1 MIFRLI
7 KIKFTGVLRSM
18 FIGKKSKAGALPLAL
33 AAFLIIYTVFAGYMM
48 FYGYYAIL
56 ALPITDAGVRWFYY
70 FFALSAAFLLDLV
83 ITALLGAGTIYSS
96 KDNDM
101 LFSLPIKPGQI
112 LLSRV
117 AYVMGFS
124 FIYTGAVTAAGI
136 VAMSEAGPVGI
147 AEISLYIAASLC
159 MYLLASA
166 IAIFFAKI
174 IAHLIR
180 RFSNQT
186 LLAVLVSLV
195 FVGAY
200 LYLSFSSYGYIMEI
214 AEHAAATANA
224 ASELFFPLFLGNIPA
239 AGNVVNLMILAVIA
253 VLAFAAVYRRLGKTM
268 ISSSMEQQKEPKKKT
283 AGNRIMY
290 KANSPFAALVIKEL
304 KHAACSANYLLN
316 SSFGAVIL
324 IGSSVA
330 AVIEAPMVISFIA
343 SNGMEEMLAIYSLL
357 IIMAGLSGIYMT
369 AASVSIEG
377 KNIWVPLTLPVS
389 LTESLKAKLAAHLI
403 VSLPAALI
411 AACCLSFAFRLGLL
425 IWLCLTVGSAV
436 FAVFTGLIGL
446 LFNLRHPRL
455 DYMNEV
461 YAVKQGLP
469 TLFSMGTGAL
479 AIGLFYIGYNRLA
492 VILPAGIYIAVFTA
506 ILVLADWLIWEWI
519 KDTGVEIFRKLG

>member
-1 MIFRLI
+1 
-7 KIKFTGVLRSM
+7 
-18 FIGKKSKAGALPLAL
+18 
-33 AAFLIIYTVFAGYMM
+33 
-48 FYGYYAIL
+48 
-56 ALPITDAGVRWFYY
+56 
-70 FFALSAAFLLDLV
+70 
-83 ITALLGAGTIYSS
+83 
-96 KDNDM
+96 
-101 LFSLPIKPGQI
+101 
-112 LLSRV
+112 
-117 AYVMGFS
+117 
-124 FIYTGAVTAAGI
+124 
-136 VAMSEAGPVGI
+136 
-147 AEISLYIAASLC
+147 
-159 MYLLASA
+159 
-166 IAIFFAKI
+166 
-174 IAHLIR
+174 
-180 RFSNQT
+180 
-186 LLAVLVSLV
+186 
-195 FVGAY
+195 
-200 LYLSFSSYGYIMEI
+200 
-214 AEHAAATANA
+214 
-224 ASELFFPLFLGNIPA
+224 
-239 AGNVVNLMILAVIA
+239 
-253 VLAFAAVYRRLGKTM
+253 
-268 ISSSMEQQKEPKKKT
+268 
-283 AGNRIMY
+283 
-290 KANSPFAALVIKEL
+290 
-304 KHAACSANYLLN
+304 SANYLLN
-316 SSFGAVIL
+316 SAFGAVIL

-425 IWLCLTVGSAV
+425 IWLCLAVSSAV

-479 AIGLFYIGYNRLA
+479 AIGLFYIGYNRLSM
-492 VILPAGIYIAVFTA
+492 ILPAGIYIAVFTA

-519 KDTGVEIFRKLG
+519 KDTGVEIFRRLG